1 MEQCP
6 KCNGPLKEVT
16 YQSNSMLN
24 RDQFDAVRA
33 GDFYCTSCKGSESS
47 SGYKYF
53 WLREL
58 LQLPARE
65 PEPITEIIDCAEYK
79 RLKADSAELATLKAE
94 QAADTE
100 LFSDLLSKARQAADC
115 DVSRLCESNKHKP
128 LRSLFCG
135 ECQLAGRLEELQ
147 AAVDAIDAARKEE
160 K

>member
-33 GDFYCTSCKGSESS
+33 GDFYCTSCKGSKSS

-58 LQLPARE
+58 PQLPARE
-65 PEPITEIIDCAEYK
+65 PRPITEIIDRDQYS
-79 RLKADSAELATLKAE
+79 RLKADSAELAAMKAE
-94 QAADTE
+94 RAADTE
-100 LFSDLLSKARQAADC
+100 RLRLALHACQVVKDYLTGLCGDKSDPLTAIRTIY
-115 DVSRLCESNKHKP
+115 HKP
-128 LRSLFCG
+128 LL
-135 ECQLAGRLEELQ
+135 
-147 AAVDAIDAARKEE
+147 DAIDAARKEE